1 MRAVI
6 WLAGVI
12 CLLAATSV
20 VQAGPVQVVGMRMW
34 PAPDNTRLVF
44 DLSAPVQHQVFT
56 LTGPDRLVIDLVGTR
71 MVAAMPSFDYS
82 ASMLRGIRYARRGD
96 GNLRVV
102 LDLKKSVKPKSF
114 VLKPNREYGHRLV
127 IDLYDA
133 AKPRARPK
141 PRTPRT
147 RPDRPRDLIIA
158 IDAGHGGDDPGAIGA
173 RGTREKDVVLQVA
186 KRLKRLID
194 REYGMRAVLIRE
206 GDYFV
211 GLSRRVQK
219 AREKQADLFIS
230 LHADAFDRASA
241 HGSSVYILA
250 EGNASS
256 DAARWL
262 AENENASD
270 LIGGVS
276 LEHKDDLLKFVLV
289 DMMKA
294 STIED
299 SHKVA
304 SSILGQLKG
313 ISHLHKTHVEQAGF
327 RVLRSPDVPSILVEM
342 AFISNPK
349 EERKLRSARHQAK
362 MAQALL
368 KGIRNY
374 FRKNPLAG
382 TLLAARPRRH
392 VISRGDTLSEIANR
406 YRVSVRALRV
416 ANGLK
421 NDVLPVGKV
430 LRIPYAGS

>member
-1 MRAVI
+1 VRAAGL
-6 WLAGVI
+6 LAGVLFL
-12 CLLAATSV
+12 CAVTSAVAA
-20 VQAGPVQVVGMRMW
+20 PVQVQGMRMW

-44 DLSAPVQHQVFT
+44 DLSAPVVHQVFT
-56 LTGPDRLVIDLVGTR
+56 LTGPDRLVIDLKNAR
-71 MVAAMPSFDYS
+71 MPGGVPAFDYA
-82 ASMLRGIRYARRGD
+82 ASMLRGIRYAPRGD
-96 GNLRVV
+96 GDLRVV
-102 LDLKKSVKPKSF
+102 LDLKKSVKPRSF

-133 AKPRARPK
+133 AKPRAQPRPRA
-141 PRTPRT
+141 PRADPG
-147 RPDRPRDLIIA
+147 RPRDIVIA
-158 IDAGHGGDDPGAIGA
+158 IDAGHGGDDPGAIGP

-194 REYGMRAVLIRE
+194 REYGMRAVMIRE

-219 AREKQADLFIS
+219 AREAHADLFIS

-270 LIGGVS
+270 VIGGVS
-276 LEHKDDLLKFVLV
+276 LVEKDDLLKYVLV

-294 STIED
+294 STIQD
-299 SHKVA
+299 SHQLA
-304 SSILGQLKG
+304 SDVLAKLKG
-313 ISHLHKTHVEQAGF
+313 ITPLHKPYVEQAGF

-349 EERKLRSARHQAK
+349 EERKLRNGRHQAK
-362 MAQALL
+362 LARALL
-368 KGIRNY
+368 RGIRSY
-374 FRKNPLAG
+374 FRKNPLEG

-392 VISRGDTLSEIANR
+392 VIARGDTLSEIASR
-406 YRVSVRALRV
+406 YRVSVGELRA

-421 NDVLPVGKV
+421 NDVLVVGKV
-430 LRIPYAGS
+430 LRIPWAGS